1 MNIFTHTLPR
11 LLLAA
16 ALALPAIGALAQ
28 DAAPQV
34 QGEIR
39 KVDTGAGKLTI
50 RHSEIPNLEMPPMT
64 MVFRAAPE
72 LLAKAREGDKVRFT
86 AQRVDG
92 ALTVTSLETQ
102 Q

>member
-1 MNIFTHTLPR
+1 MNIIPHTLSR
-11 LLLAA
+11 LLLAG

-34 QGEIR
+34 EGEIR
-39 KVDTGAGKLTI
+39 KVDAGAGKLTI
-50 RHSEIPNLEMPPMT
+50 RHAEIPNLEMPPMT

-72 LLAKAREGDKVRFT
+72 VLAKAHEGDKVRFT
-86 AQRVDG
+86 ALRVNG
-92 ALTVTSLETQ
+92 ALTVTSLEAQ

>member
-1 MNIFTHTLPR
+1 MPTAIPTISR

-16 ALALPAIGALAQ
+16 ALALPAFGALAQ

-39 KVDTGAGKLTI
+39 KVDAGAGKLTI
-50 RHSEIPNLEMPPMT
+50 RHAEIPNLEMPPMT

-72 LLAKAREGDKVRFT
+72 LLAKAREGDKVNFT

-92 ALTVTSLETQ
+92 ALTVTSLAPRE
-102 Q
+102 